1 MKTLYQYLVILFFLF
16 SVVNLHSQT
25 LPADNIFFNP
35 TYGTGSEI
43 ISESVGTGDDTQLFN
58 DAINA
63 VNSTVDGGE
72 VIVNAGTYRVLEV
85 DLKSNV
91 HLEINSDVIFLPF
104 NPLASANNALFNADL
119 NTGIENFSIIGV
131 GGEFTVDMTSLATT
145 MRIRVVAF
153 GNCSNFRVGDF
164 HIIDGITEFS
174 SLAFGGNFGK
184 TTIDGNKRINLVRGV
199 PNHGIIEN
207 ISMIN
212 GHYGYGLV
220 QVQGGNNILFRDL
233 NCEGGV
239 TLRLETGYDLI
250 QYTEAYDF
258 DLIKL
263 ENIWARNIECTNGQS
278 ALQLSPHT
286 LDQGYFN
293 VSGVIATSCE
303 SAVVWSAGFT
313 TDDQEAA
320 GLTPGTFNSTSKVRD
335 VTSTFGQNAQL
346 HSSKRLRY
354 IPCALRVERFG
365 GVGIATT
372 LNVDGESRMGPAV
385 GTVLRQKLN
394 PGDYDLD
401 FPISE
406 VTAIGY
412 NIEAYYLPPNAFFI
426 DSHDDYEICN
436 ESIPELNFWVPADYR
451 NTINPRNPLENGS
464 LSVNDFNTSELKVYP
479 NPSSGRLSIKLPN
492 NSEEKIARIIN
503 LLGKEVGSY
512 KVNGKQE
519 INLSHLTK
527 GIYFLHIENTP
538 SKKIVLF

>member
-1 MKTLYQYLVILFFLF
+1 LIKLIFLVG
-16 SVVNLHSQT
+16 VVNLYSQT
-25 LPADNIFFNP
+25 LPADNTFFNP
-35 TYGTGSEI
+35 IYGSDSTS
-43 ISESVGTGDDTQLFN
+43 ISESVGTDDDTILFQN
-58 DAINA
+58 AIDGLD
-63 VNSTVDGGE
+63 VNGGK
-72 VIVNAGTYRVLEV
+72 VIVNAGTYRILEV

-91 HLEINSDVIFLPF
+91 HLEINSGVVLLPI
-104 NPLASANNALFNADL
+104 NPLVDKNNALFNADNN
-119 NTGIENFSIIGV
+119 NTVIENLSIIGV
-131 GGEFTVDMTSLATT
+131 GGKFTVNMNTLVPT
-145 MRIRVVAF
+145 MRIRVIAF
-153 GNCSNFRVGDF
+153 NNCTNFKVSNFQ
-164 HIIDGITEFS
+164 IIDGVTEFS
-174 SLAFGGNFGK
+174 SLAFGGNFA
-184 TTIDGNKRINLVRGV
+184 TTGTGDARRISSVRGV

-207 ISMIN
+207 ISMVN

-239 TLRLETGYDLI
+239 ALRLETGYDLI
-250 QYTEAYDF
+250 QYTETYDF

-263 ENIWARNIECTNGQS
+263 ENIWARDIECTNGQS
-278 ALQLSPHT
+278 ALQISPHT

-293 VSGVIATSCE
+293 VSGVTATSCE
-303 SAVVWSAGFT
+303 AAVVWSAGFT

-320 GLTPGTFNSTSKVRD
+320 GLTPGAFNSASIVRN

-346 HSSKRLRY
+346 HNSKRLRY
-354 IPCALRVERFG
+354 IPCALRVERVDG
-365 GVGIATT
+365 IGIATE

-385 GTVLRQKLN
+385 GAVLRQKLN

-436 ESIPELNFWVPADYR
+436 ESIDGINFWVPADYR

-492 NSEEKIARIIN
+492 NSEEKRVRIIN
-503 LLGKEVGSY
+503 LLGTEVERCI
-512 KVNGKQE
+512 VIGKKE

-527 GIYFLHIENTP
+527 GIYFLHIENAP